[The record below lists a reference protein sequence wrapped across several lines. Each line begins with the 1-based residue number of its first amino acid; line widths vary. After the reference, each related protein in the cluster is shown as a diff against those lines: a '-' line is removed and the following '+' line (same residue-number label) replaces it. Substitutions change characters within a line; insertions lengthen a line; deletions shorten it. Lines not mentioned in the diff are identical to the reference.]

1 MKSLFGLDMQ
11 VIMFALV
18 AIFAVAVASVAF
30 IFITNRVMFRSG
42 LRNLPRR
49 GLQTG
54 LVVVGLMLATLIT
67 TAAFTTGDTIDYSIS
82 KASYDDLQRTD
93 LALNPYGETTTH
105 GAPGSTTEVSQVYF
119 KDSATGALEQQ
130 FANDPDVD
138 GFIPSLFE
146 PASAIDT
153 RTALSEPNVL
163 LSGIDTE
170 RLGREGIDLDDL
182 HTHLATLDQVAVAAL
197 MIRHAALRFL
207 AIFEPFAATV
217 GPVVSRG
224 GFDFSSAIFPPVIG
238 SATFSPSTPSI

>member
-82 KASYDDLQRTD
+82 KASFDDLQHTD
-93 LALNPYGETTTH
+93 LTLNPYGETSTPATAMPGTTWRK
-105 GAPGSTTEVSQVYF
+105 SCRR
-119 KDSATGALEQQ
+119 
-130 FANDPDVD
+130 N
-138 GFIPSLFE
+138 
-146 PASAIDT
+146 
-153 RTALSEPNVL
+153 
-163 LSGIDTE
+163 
-170 RLGREGIDLDDL
+170 
-182 HTHLATLDQVAVAAL
+182 
-197 MIRHAALRFL
+197 
-207 AIFEPFAATV
+207 PFAQPT
-217 GPVVSRG
+217 SR
-224 GFDFSSAIFPPVIG
+224 IR
-238 SATFSPSTPSI
+238 SPGLRP